1 MCVCVSWVHTELFL
15 TVFFF
20 IKQIF
25 LGASM
30 QSIKVFSPKNDWMP
44 KHIFSLYFIYNLKD
58 AKLVTEQS
66 SASYLCA
73 AVTAKYSILTK
84 EIIKFRDCN

>member
-1 MCVCVSWVHTELFL
+1 MCVCICIMSAHRTF
-15 TVFFF
+15 FNCIFF

-66 SASYLCA
+66 SASYLFPIC
-73 AVTAKYSILTK
+73 VPLSQQSIVSWLK
-84 EIIKFRDCN
+84 K

>member
-1 MCVCVSWVHTELFL
+1 MYVYHECIQNFFNCI
-15 TVFFF
+15 FF
-20 IKQIF
+20 IKQNF

-30 QSIKVFSPKNDWMP
+30 QSINVFSPQNDWMF

-66 SASYLCA
+66 SAIYLFPIC
-73 AVTAKYSILTK
+73 VPLSQQSIVSWLK
-84 EIIKFRDCN
+84 K

>member
-1 MCVCVSWVHTELFL
+1 MYVYHECTQNFFL

-66 SASYLCA
+66 SAIYPFPICVPLSQQ
-73 AVTAKYSILTK
+73 SIVSWLK
-84 EIIKFRDCN
+84 K